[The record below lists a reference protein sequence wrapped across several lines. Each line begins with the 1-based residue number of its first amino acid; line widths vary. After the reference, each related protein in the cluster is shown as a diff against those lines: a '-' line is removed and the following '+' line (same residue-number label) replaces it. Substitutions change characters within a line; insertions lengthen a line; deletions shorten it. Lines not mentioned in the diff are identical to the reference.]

1 MKVMDS
7 KMLSI
12 RSFEKNQTLLGL
24 INKLITHLKLR
35 THGIEDNIEIEE
47 IQKAKNVLKNFLLS
61 IDRSMKEVSSGS
73 KILKGVDLRERT
85 FIRKYIDAKKKPKQ
99 YKSLLFKK
107 SPLDVIALLENE
119 NNNEELIFSLTDLRN
134 LINEHIA
141 IDLKDLVGDI

>member
-1 MKVMDS
+1 MDS

-24 INKLITHLKLR
+24 INKLITNLKLKS
-35 THGIEDNIEIEE
+35 HGIDDKVEIEE
-47 IQKAKNVLKNFLLS
+47 IEKAKSVLKAFLLS
-61 IDRSMKEVSSGS
+61 VDKAITEVYQGS

-99 YKSLLFKK
+99 YKSILFKK
-107 SPLDVIALLENE
+107 SPTEVIALLDSDSNSDD
-119 NNNEELIFSLTDLRN
+119 LIESLTDLRN

-141 IDLKDLVGDI
+141 TDLKDLVGDI